1 MPKKWMKEK
10 AEMEKV
16 LNEMDY
22 GFLGLSDQGQPYV
35 IPFSYAYQDHKIYL
49 HTGLKG
55 LKLKCIQNNP
65 QVCFTVA
72 EQQQLVTG
80 SQACDYGVRY
90 RSVIARGQA
99 MLVEEHD
106 DKLQALQILCAR
118 YAQPGTVPAVD
129 PRKLAITNVIVIEIE
144 EMTGKYNVAE

>member
-1 MPKKWMKEK
+1 MPKKWMNEK
-10 AEMEKV
+10 AEVEKV
-16 LNEMDY
+16 LNGMDY
-22 GFLGLSDQGQPYV
+22 GFLGLSDQGKPYV
-35 IPFSYAYQDHKIYL
+35 VPFSYAYQDNKIYL

-55 LKLKCIQNNP
+55 LKLDYIQNNP

-80 SQACDYGVRY
+80 RQACDYGVRY
-90 RSVIARGQA
+90 RSVIVRGQA
-99 MLVEEHD
+99 ALLQEYD
-106 DKLQALQILCAR
+106 AKLQALQILSAR
-118 YAQPGTVPAVD
+118 YARPGTAPDVD